1 VSTMLEPSAAN
12 LQRLGRC
19 LPPLGWL
26 RLVPR
31 LPRWIDQAVWAKR
44 VKLEPTLL
52 DRLETVQRR
61 VQRRLSYRTDFQQH
75 GVEDRWEVPG
85 LTSEFGVGDCE
96 DFAFAKAYQLIKAG
110 VSSGCLRLALCYVP
124 VETISGERWVAHAV
138 LAVDTS
144 KYTVILDNR
153 YPLPLSAARAENV
166 GIYACRR
173 LPYRW
178 TAWSV
183 PGQWFW
189 WESIK

>member
-1 VSTMLEPSAAN
+1 MLEPSDAH
-12 LQRLGRC
+12 LRRLGRC
-19 LPPLGWL
+19 PPPLGWT

-31 LPRWIDQAVWAKR
+31 LPRWVDKSVVAKR
-44 VKLEPTLL
+44 VKLDSTLVDL
-52 DRLETVQRR
+52 MDIVQRSL
-61 VQRRLSYRTDFQQH
+61 QRQLTYRTDFQQY

-85 LTSEFGVGDCE
+85 VTSQLSVGDCE
-96 DFAFAKAYQLIKAG
+96 DFAFAKAYQLIGAG
-110 VSSGCLRLALCYVP
+110 VDRGCLRLALCYVP
-124 VETISGERWVAHAV
+124 VQDITGEKEEAHAV
-138 LAVDTS
+138 LAVDTN

-153 YPLPLSAARAENV
+153 YPLPLSDDPVENV

-189 WESIK
+189 WEKIE

>member
-1 VSTMLEPSAAN
+1 MLEPSAVH

-31 LPRWIDQAVWAKR
+31 LPRWVDQDVTAKR
-44 VKLEPTLL
+44 VKLDTTLL
-52 DRLETVQRR
+52 DLLETVQRS
-61 VQRRLSYRTDFQQH
+61 VQRRLTYRTDFQQH

-85 LTSEFGVGDCE
+85 LTTEFSIGDCE
-96 DFAFAKAYQLIKAG
+96 DFAFAKAYKLVRAG
-110 VSSGCLRLALCYVP
+110 IDRGCLRLALCYAP
-124 VETISGERWVAHAV
+124 VQTISGEREVAHAV
-138 LAVDTS
+138 LVVDTN

-153 YPLPLSAARAENV
+153 YPLPLSDDPVENV

-189 WESIK
+189 WERIE